1 MYRFKL
7 NEQLEKY
14 IREVRIEHER
24 VDVIRDYL
32 RELEYDV
39 SVNINIGGNLMFF
52 KCVGLVPDW
61 QAQAF
66 RISMS
71 SASETTYSMNTI
83 CDFRKDFVI
92 PFQLFLDG
100 HVSVK
105 TVDYGGMILTEKII
119 DMINDAY
126 GDELYGYRYEFIKES
141 FDKPF
146 EYIYMINN
154 KFYEAYVCSPNKYC
168 FEYQLDLTECQT
180 GQSHYVTA
188 LELLRG
194 KYSYISEL
202 SKTEDGLLIPN
213 LSIKKYKLMPP
224 LEYAKKE

>member
-1 MYRFKL
+1 
-7 NEQLEKY
+7 
-14 IREVRIEHER
+14 
-24 VDVIRDYL
+24 
-32 RELEYDV
+32 
-39 SVNINIGGNLMFF
+39 MFF
-52 KCVGLVPDW
+52 NHVILVLDW
-61 QAQAF
+61 SAKAF
-66 RISMS
+66 RLSMS
-71 SASETTYSMNTI
+71 SASETTHTMNTM
-83 CDFRKDFVI
+83 CDFNNNFMI

-119 DMINDAY
+119 NMINDAY

-141 FDKPF
+141 FGQPF
-146 EYIYMINN
+146 EYVYMINH

-168 FEYQLDLTECQT
+168 SEYQLDLTECQT

-213 LSIKKYKLMPP
+213 LSIKKYKLIPP
-224 LEYAKKE
+224 LECAKKE